1 MSQTPRPKIVTILA
15 TLIVLLATL
24 PASGQNGG
32 FPDGL
37 KHEQV
42 RAGHVFSYPD
52 YDTDGR
58 YTVSYYGLD
67 LEIFPSAERISG
79 SAHLR
84 LIAGEGI
91 SDVRIDLSP
100 ALEIDSIITGSGAR
114 APFDRSTGS
123 APWVVEIGLDREF
136 SAGDVIDLHIH
147 YQGSPEQSGFGSFTF
162 SSAGGQPAIWSLS
175 QPYGARDWFPVKQDP
190 ADKADSADVIITV
203 PEPLKVGSNGI
214 LKSVTSLSG
223 NRTRWHW
230 STRYPISHY
239 LISVAIAD
247 YQEFTQWFNYA
258 PGDSMPVVNYI
269 YPNTNLNTAKQ
280 QTAVTI
286 TLLEAFSEL
295 FGLYPFI
302 DEKYG
307 HAQFGWR
314 GGMEHQ
320 TLSSM
325 FNFSRGLIAH
335 ELAHQWFGNTI
346 TCDSWHHIWL
356 NEGFA
361 TFLEGITFEVL
372 DGDDAYRNWRAD
384 LNNLITSDSDGSL
397 VVPDEFVDPSDAS
410 ASIRRIFN
418 YRLSYAKGAMVLHM
432 LRYEFGDEAFFG
444 AVRSY
449 MDGPLRHG
457 SATTEQFREA
467 LETSLDRDLT
477 PFFDQWVYGEGHP
490 YWTVRYATQ
499 PVGGLYRTWIRLS
512 QEQSHPSVPFFEQTL
527 QIRLAGE
534 ANDTLITVR
543 PESNHFEFE
552 IDLPFRPGIPEPDPD
567 RNLII
572 GRTDIV
578 QVNYNNREAL
588 LPERSRLG
596 SNYPNPFNPETII
609 PFELA
614 RSGEVRIDV
623 FDIQGRSVA
632 VLVNRSM
639 PSGFHETRWDG
650 SGAASGIYLVQLR
663 TDDAKDAIKITL
675 VR

>member
-1 MSQTPRPKIVTILA
+1 MVLILA

-24 PASGQNGG
+24 PASGQHGG

-37 KHEQV
+37 KHEQI
-42 RAGHVFSYPD
+42 RAGLQISYPD
-52 YDTDGR
+52 YDTDSR
-58 YTVSYYGLD
+58 YSVSYYGLD
-67 LEIFPSAERISG
+67 LEIFPSTERITG
-79 SAHLR
+79 IAHLR
-84 LIAGEGI
+84 LVAGESI
-91 SDVRIDLSP
+91 SDVRIDLNP
-100 ALEIDSIITGSGAR
+100 ALEIDSILTGSGSLA
-114 APFDRSTGS
+114 AFDRSTGS
-123 APWVVEIGLDREF
+123 APWVVGIALDREF
-136 SAGDVIDLHIH
+136 TAGELIDLYIH
-147 YQGSPEQSGFGSFTF
+147 YNGSPDGSGFGSFEF
-162 SSAGGQPAIWSLS
+162 SEAGGQPAIWSLS

-203 PEPLKVGSNGI
+203 PDPLKVGSNGT
-214 LKSVTSLSG
+214 LLSVTGLNG
-223 NRTRWHW
+223 DRTRWHW

-247 YQEFTQWFNYA
+247 YQEFTQWFRYA

-269 YPNTNLNTAKQ
+269 YPNADIEAARQ

-286 TLLEAFSEL
+286 TLLEAFSEM

-320 TLSSM
+320 TMSSM
-325 FNFSRGLIAH
+325 VNFNRGLIAH

-346 TCDSWHHIWL
+346 TCESWHHIWL

-384 LNNLITSDSDGSL
+384 QTNLITSEPGGSL
-397 VVPDEFVDPSDAS
+397 IVPDEFVDPGDAS
-410 ASIRRIFN
+410 ASISRIFN
-418 YRLSYAKGAMVLHM
+418 YRLSYVKGAMVLHM
-432 LRYEFGDEAFFG
+432 LRYELGDEAFFG
-444 AVRSY
+444 AIRSY
-449 MDGPLRHG
+449 MDGPLRFG
-457 SATTEQFREA
+457 SATTGQFREA
-467 LETSLDRDLT
+467 IENYLGTGLQ
-477 PFFDQWVYGEGHP
+477 PFFDQWVYGEGYP
-490 YWTVRYATQ
+490 EWTIRYAIQ
-499 PVGGLYRTWIRLS
+499 PVGGMYRTWMRFS

-527 QIRLAGE
+527 QIRLTGGE
-534 ANDTLITVR
+534 SDTLITVR
-543 PESNHFEFE
+543 PESNHYEFE
-552 IDLPFRPGIPEPDPD
+552 IDLPFRTGIPEPDPG

-572 GRTDIV
+572 GRSDVI

-588 LPERSRLG
+588 LPERSRLN

-623 FDIQGRSVA
+623 FDAQGRRVA
-632 VLVNRSM
+632 TLVNTSL
-639 PSGFHETRWDG
+639 PTGYHETRWNG

-663 TDDAKDAIKITL
+663 TDDVLDVIKIAL
-675 VR
+675 IK